1 MSRSAASSCSLVNS
15 SGDWEPFP
23 FPPPFSCAVSLAT
36 LFFGTAMAIPDQ
48 RKRLFLS
55 IPTQTAMKGLRD
67 AAGIRNAAVQCS
79 ATFSSLILEDF
90 EI

>member
-1 MSRSAASSCSLVNS
+1 
-15 SGDWEPFP
+15 
-23 FPPPFSCAVSLAT
+23 
-36 LFFGTAMAIPDQ
+36 MAIPDQ

-67 AAGIRNAAVQCS
+67 AAPIRNAAVQRS

>member
-1 MSRSAASSCSLVNS
+1 
-15 SGDWEPFP
+15 
-23 FPPPFSCAVSLAT
+23 
-36 LFFGTAMAIPDQ
+36 MAIPDQ

-67 AAGIRNAAVQCS
+67 AAGIRNAAVQRS
-79 ATFSSLILEDF
+79 ATISSLILEDF